1 MSSTKFALND
11 FSVKKLDAQTDLTG
25 FDCSET
31 DNLGLDE
38 FIHKEALGYQKES
51 MGVTYLF
58 YNNDKIAGYITVAMG
73 SIGVK
78 MTTLRLDIFGDKI
91 RYPAIL
97 LGRLA
102 VQNGLRR
109 RAVGKCM
116 TLWCI
121 GLAQKLSLE
130 IGCRF
135 IVLVTKGESR
145 IKFYSQCGFQESRI
159 DQKKKIS
166 EEEMKMMYFQLF

>member
-1 MSSTKFALND
+1 MSSTKFVPSD

-25 FDCSET
+25 FDCSED

-38 FIHKEALGYQKES
+38 FIHKEALDYQKES

-58 YNNDKIAGYITVAMG
+58 YNSDKIAGYITVAMG

-78 MTTLRLDIFGDKI
+78 MTKLHLDIFGDKI

-121 GLAQKLSLE
+121 GLAQKLSAE

-135 IVLVTKGESR
+135 IVLVTKGETR
-145 IKFYSQCGFQESRI
+145 IKFYSECGFQESPI
-159 DQKKKIS
+159 DQKESAKK
-166 EEEMKMMYFQLF
+166 K

>member
-1 MSSTKFALND
+1 MSAKFAPND
-11 FSVKKLDAQTDLTG
+11 FSVKKLDAQTDLSG

-31 DNLGLDE
+31 DNLVLNE

-58 YNNDKIAGYITVAMG
+58 YNGDKIAGYITVAMG

-109 RAVGKCM
+109 RDVGKCM

-121 GLAQKLSLE
+121 GLAQKLSLD

-145 IKFYSQCGFQESRI
+145 IKFYNQCGFQESLI
-159 DQKKKIS
+159 DQKKRAAK
-166 EEEMKMMYFQLF
+166 KK

>member
-1 MSSTKFALND
+1 MSSTKFAPDD
-11 FSVKKLDAQTDLTG
+11 FSVKKLDAQTDLSG
-25 FDCSET
+25 FDCSEN

-51 MGVTYLF
+51 MGTTYLF
-58 YNNDKIAGYITVAMG
+58 YNSEKIVGYITVAMG

-78 MTTLRLDIFGDKI
+78 MTTLHLDIFGDKI

-121 GLAQKLSLE
+121 GLAQRLSAE

-145 IKFYSQCGFQESRI
+145 IKFYNECGFQESHI
-159 DQKKKIS
+159 DQKKKS
-166 EEEMKMMYFQLF
+166 GEEEMKMMYFQLF

>member
-1 MSSTKFALND
+1 MSSSKFISSD
-11 FSVKKLDAQTDLTG
+11 FSVKKLDAQSDLSG
-25 FDCSET
+25 FSCTEND
-31 DNLGLDE
+31 DLGLDE
-38 FIHKEALGYQKES
+38 FIHKEAMDYQNGG

-58 YNNDKIAGYITVAMG
+58 YNDDKIAGYITVAMG

-78 MTTLRLDIFGDKI
+78 MTKLRLDFFGDKI
-91 RYPAIL
+91 RYPAVL

-116 TLWCI
+116 ALWCI
-121 GLAQKLSLE
+121 GLAQRLSAE

-135 IVLVTKGESR
+135 VVLVTKGESR
-145 IKFYSQCGFQESRI
+145 IKFYSECGFQESAI
-159 DQKKKIS
+159 DQENK
-166 EEEMKMMYFQLF
+166 EMKMMYFQLF